1 MESQHIQKT
10 GNTMSGQKTVSIPA
24 SLLEQLEDVLHQS
37 AFSSV
42 DDLVLF
48 ILQTY
53 LEQNPASKEIS
64 ADEEEAVRERLRNL
78 GYL

>member
-1 MESQHIQKT
+1 
-10 GNTMSGQKTVSIPA
+10 MSGQKTVSIPA

>member
-1 MESQHIQKT
+1 MPQ
-10 GNTMSGQKTVSIPA
+10 QKTVSIPA
-24 SLLEQLEDVLHQS
+24 SLLEQLDSVLHQS

-53 LEQNPASKEIS
+53 LDQNPVSKEIS

>member
-1 MESQHIQKT
+1 MSQQKA
-10 GNTMSGQKTVSIPA
+10 VSIPT
-24 SLLEQLEDVLHQS
+24 SLFEQLEEALPQT

-48 ILQTY
+48 IIQTY
-53 LEQNPASKEIS
+53 LEQNPQTKEIS
-64 ADEEEAVRERLRNL
+64 AEEEEGVRERLRNL